1 MTSIRRITITG
12 ILFLNVFPI
21 LLHSQP
27 LTSVRFSPGIASQL
41 ADRRVLIQQM
51 VNSVS
56 RENIVKNIAGLQAFG
71 NRYEYGSQ
79 QEAAADWIIKELGWW
94 GVTAESDPYK
104 IGISSFSGLDMLT
117 KDTAWVVGING
128 IMLFT
133 GNGARSWTKITTPL
147 SGTSSALQAVEF
159 IDSRNGWVAGASAY
173 IFCTSD
179 GGKSWWN
186 QTPGSQYSFT
196 DIQFANARLGVA
208 VGGGKQIYRTTNGG
222 LVWSRVHLDPPNTLR
237 RVRILDTLNMWAV
250 GDNGTILRSNDGGA
264 NWAPQASGV
273 TTALYSIHF
282 VNANVGWAA
291 GIGSTL
297 LQTTD
302 GGQSWRPVTE
312 VSKQFPGVTFFD
324 ITFADASNGW
334 ISCSYSKVLRTSDGG
349 HSWASSNPT
358 GKEGS
363 WASLFRIAQI
373 GGTHLLSCGTYSTIV
388 LSTDRG
394 RLWES
399 QSVTMPSE
407 LFHPSR
413 NIVVTIPGAR
423 TPEKEYLMIAH
434 YDGTSAGPGA
444 DDNASGTSALME
456 AARILK
462 NCQFESTIRLIAV
475 SAEEVGLCGSSDYA
489 TRARQQGKNIGG
501 VLNADMIGYPLTGDT
516 TRLVAGSYF
525 VHCRLADSVFLY
537 NQRYSIGAKVD
548 LSDSCSGSDHTSFAA
563 AGYEAISIQEG
574 ASTEIWARKN
584 PYYHLA
590 SDSLSKLHPGLMR
603 RAAQLL
609 VATIAE
615 LAGPI
620 SQTGIP
626 QVYALDQNYPNP
638 FNAGTMI
645 TFGLPQPSVVKLKVY
660 DMLGM
665 QVASLYD
672 GRAEA
677 GLHRIAWLPAG
688 LSSGVYFYRLQTAGY
703 SETRKLILI
712 K

>member
-1 MTSIRRITITG
+1 LR
-12 ILFLNVFPI
+12 
-21 LLHSQP
+21 
-27 LTSVRFSPGIASQL
+27 
-41 ADRRVLIQQM
+41 
-51 VNSVS
+51 
-56 RENIVKNIAGLQAFG
+56 
-71 NRYEYGSQ
+71 
-79 QEAAADWIIKELGWW
+79 
-94 GVTAESDPYK
+94 
-104 IGISSFSGLDMLT
+104 
-117 KDTAWVVGING
+117 
-128 IMLFT
+128 
-133 GNGARSWTKITTPL
+133 
-147 SGTSSALQAVEF
+147 
-159 IDSRNGWVAGASAY
+159 
-173 IFCTSD
+173 TSD
-179 GGKSWWN
+179 GGASWVP
-186 QTPGSQYSFT
+186 QVSGVTTTLYSI
-196 DIQFANARLGVA
+196 DFANANLGWA
-208 VGGGKQIYRTTNGG
+208 VGPVSTILQTTNGG
-222 LVWSRVHLDPPNTLR
+222 TTWRVLPEVTQRFPGMTFFEVLFADSHHGWVSTYGGSVLR
-237 RVRILDTLNMWAV
+237 
-250 GDNGTILRSNDGGA
+250 
-264 NWAPQASGV
+264 
-273 TTALYSIHF
+273 
-282 VNANVGWAA
+282 
-291 GIGSTL
+291 
-297 LQTTD
+297 TTD
-302 GGQSWRPVTE
+302 GGQSW
-312 VSKQFPGVTFFD
+312 
-324 ITFADASNGW
+324 
-334 ISCSYSKVLRTSDGG
+334 TSTN
-349 HSWASSNPT
+349 AT
-358 GKEGS
+358 GKQGG
-363 WASLFRIAQI
+363 WASLYRIARSS
-373 GGTHLLSCGTYSTIV
+373 GTRLVACGTYSTIV
-388 LSTDRG
+388 VSTDG
-394 RLWES
+394 GSTWNS
-399 QSVTMPSE
+399 QISSIPTE
-407 LFHPSR
+407 FFHPSR

-537 NQRYSIGAKVD
+537 NQRYGIGAKVD

-590 SDSLSKLHPGLMR
+590 SDSLNKLHPGLMR